1 MPQPSRQFAPF
12 PCDLVMRFPRNW
24 TAIVFLSVM
33 AFLHLANAIP
43 AFLRGQLAGH
53 LSALLASIMIAA
65 AIGLYRLRC
74 EVSVRP
80 SRGEVRL
87 STRLLLL
94 WSEQVIPFAAV
105 RGVRV
110 FVPPEGS
117 GQDAL
122 IELLTADG
130 DIDCP
135 ASKVPRQQA
144 LCLAMT
150 LGVELIKVCP
160 DDQEGQAESEPV
172 MQ

>member
-1 MPQPSRQFAPF
+1 MPSRQFAPI

-33 AFLHLANAIP
+33 AFLHLANAVP
-43 AFLRGQLAGH
+43 AFLRGHFAGH
-53 LSALLASIMIAA
+53 LSAILAGMLIIAA
-65 AIGLYRLRC
+65 IALYRFRS

-80 SRGEVRL
+80 SRGEVRR
-87 STRLLLL
+87 STKLLLV
-94 WSEQVIPFAAV
+94 WS
-105 RGVRV
+105 
-110 FVPPEGS
+110 
-117 GQDAL
+117 DAQ
-122 IELLTADG
+122 IELLTDEG
-130 DIDCP
+130 DFDCP

-150 LGVELIKVCP
+150 MGVELIKVCP

>member
-1 MPQPSRQFAPF
+1 MPQASRQFAPF

-43 AFLRGQLAGH
+43 AFFRGQFAGH
-53 LSALLASIMIAA
+53 LSAILAVILIGAA
-65 AIGLYRLRC
+65 VGLYRLRS

-87 STRLLLL
+87 STRLLLV
-94 WSEQVIPFAAV
+94 WSERVVPFAAV

-110 FVPPEGS
+110 FVPHDGS
-117 GQDAL
+117 GQEAQ
-122 IELLTADG
+122 IELLTDHG

-160 DDQEGQAESEPV
+160 DEEEGPTKSEPV